1 MKTISRKH
9 KFLLAVIAGI
19 LIIGMYVLSACS
31 DAGKGAE
38 NDVEELGENQYLVYY
53 LDETGQALTSEVY
66 TAKVADDPIKLAHD
80 YGKSCRIRRM
90 AESIQVQC
98 GGILLL

>member
-9 KFLLAVIAGI
+9 KFLLAVIAGVLVI
-19 LIIGMYVLSACS
+19 WMYALSACS

-53 LDETGQALTSEVY
+53 LDETGQALTS
-66 TAKVADDPIKLAHD
+66 
-80 YGKSCRIRRM
+80 R
-90 AESIQVQC
+90 
-98 GGILLL
+98 

>member
-9 KFLLAVIAGI
+9 KFLLAVIAGV

-38 NDVEELGENQYLVYY
+38 N
-53 LDETGQALTSEVY
+53 A
-66 TAKVADDPIKLAHD
+66 
-80 YGKSCRIRRM
+80 RR
-90 AESIQVQC
+90 Q
-98 GGILLL
+98 GPG

>member
-9 KFLLAVIAGI
+9 KFLLAVIAGM

-38 NDVEELGENQYLVYY
+38 NDVEELGENQYLVY
-53 LDETGQALTSEVY
+53 
-66 TAKVADDPIKLAHD
+66 
-80 YGKSCRIRRM
+80 
-90 AESIQVQC
+90 
-98 GGILLL
+98 